1 MSDFHDWWDNIPFD
15 IQLSLLINS
24 YVEQYFANIN
34 KKIGLG
40 FNFVKTDSVNVR
52 KYKVIAWHSSL
63 KLYSVAIENE
73 KKMVADLLNSNI
85 MKKLNVEVKEQDE
98 KMYGTRN
105 DEIKKHV
112 FLITIDLDKST
123 KAEKQAVYA
132 YFGLL
137 GFDKFIH

>member
-1 MSDFHDWWDNIPFD
+1 MSDLHDWWDNITFD
-15 IQLSLLINS
+15 MQLSLLING
-24 YVEQYFANIN
+24 YVEQYFANID

-40 FNFVKTDSVNVR
+40 FNFAPTDSINIR
-52 KYKVIAWHSSL
+52 KYRVIAWHSSL
-63 KLYSVAIENE
+63 KLYPIVIENG
-73 KKMVADLLNSNI
+73 KKMVADFLNSNI
-85 MKKLNVEVKEQDE
+85 MKKLHVEVTEQDE

-105 DEIKKHV
+105 NEIKKHV

>member
-1 MSDFHDWWDNIPFD
+1 MSDLHAWWDNVTLD
-15 IQLSLLINS
+15 MQLSLLING
-24 YVEQYFANIN
+24 YVEQYFTNID

-40 FNFVKTDSVNVR
+40 FSFAQTDSINIR
-52 KYKVIAWHSSL
+52 KYKVIAWHPSL
-63 KLYSVAIENE
+63 KLYPIAIENG

-85 MKKLNVEVKEQDE
+85 MKKLHVEVKEQDE

-105 DEIKKHV
+105 NEIKKHV

-123 KAEKQAVYA
+123 KAEKQAIYA

-137 GFDKFIH
+137 GFDKFIR